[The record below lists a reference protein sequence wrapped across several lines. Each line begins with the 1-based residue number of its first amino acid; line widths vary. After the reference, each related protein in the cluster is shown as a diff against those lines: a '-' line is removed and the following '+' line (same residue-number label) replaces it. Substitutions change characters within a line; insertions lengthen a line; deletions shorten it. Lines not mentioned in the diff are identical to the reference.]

1 MKLTRKILEEASKIT
16 EYTEPDDVFNPNN
29 ETLIGEMSKEDK
41 QIYTYVMQVHDRGKM
56 LLAEIEKTDSI
67 KEKNSLLERGNK
79 LATFGMFADA
89 IRWAELR
96 SEFKDLSVGNKT
108 IGVRKGFK
116 VVSVNDSTPSL
127 NDFMKRLLG

>member
-1 MKLTRKILEEASKIT
+1 MKLTRKILEEASRIT

-67 KEKNSLLERGNK
+67 KEKKQSSR
-79 LATFGMFADA
+79 T
-89 IRWAELR
+89 RQ
-96 SEFKDLSVGNKT
+96 
-108 IGVRKGFK
+108 
-116 VVSVNDSTPSL
+116 
-127 NDFMKRLLG
+127 